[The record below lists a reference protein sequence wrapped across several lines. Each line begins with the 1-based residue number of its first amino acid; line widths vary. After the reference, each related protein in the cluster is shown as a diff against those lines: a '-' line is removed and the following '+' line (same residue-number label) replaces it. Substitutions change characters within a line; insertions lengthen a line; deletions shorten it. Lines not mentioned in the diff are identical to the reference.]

1 MFALASRAAIA
12 VALTIAGGALFA
24 GSAAP
29 AMALCKYGTP
39 HCVDPHRP
47 LPEVKVPDDNGW
59 VDPDCKYYGNC
70 LSPNSARAA
79 TTAGGKPQ
87 PVLKLQSKK
96 LK

>member
-1 MFALASRAAIA
+1 MSALASRKFSRAAIA
-12 VALTIAGGALFA
+12 AALTIAAGALFA

-29 AMALCKYGTP
+29 AMAECKYGTP

-70 LSPNSARAA
+70 LPDNKAARRAP
-79 TTAGGKPQ
+79 TKPL
-87 PVLKLQSKK
+87 PVLKLNSKR
-96 LK
+96 